1 MYIRYPTAF
10 YKPLLPAKDS
20 DAGDV
25 TFTISTEEPPRPRN
39 ASVKVPAG
47 IAPLIDRKPVPRSV
61 LGDLVFTIN
70 DSSATILLN
79 STSQYVLGDVLE
91 FLPDTIQ
98 RNAASA
104 PSSLLEIRHDLTRI
118 DYKALGLS
126 PADIVVLA
134 QASATTQDQ
143 LRLKLNQKQTEFENN
158 NTEISNTKKLI
169 SETEKALAA
178 ALVILNSTPISLRAP
193 IQQIINKLQDNLQIL
208 ESKLNDLIA
217 SSATI
222 SAEINELINQTRSV
236 GVVVI

>member
-1 MYIRYPTAF
+1 MFIRYPTAF

-47 IAPLIDRKPVPRSV
+47 IAPLIDRKPIPRSV

-98 RNAASA
+98 RNAAIA

-118 DYKALGLS
+118 DYEALGLS
-126 PADIVVLA
+126 PADIAVLA

-143 LRLKLNQKQTEFENN
+143 LRLRLNQKQTEFEDN

-193 IQQIINKLQDNLQIL
+193 IQQIIDKLQDNLQIL

-217 SSATI
+217 NSTTI
-222 SAEINELINQTRSV
+222 SAEINDLINQTRSV